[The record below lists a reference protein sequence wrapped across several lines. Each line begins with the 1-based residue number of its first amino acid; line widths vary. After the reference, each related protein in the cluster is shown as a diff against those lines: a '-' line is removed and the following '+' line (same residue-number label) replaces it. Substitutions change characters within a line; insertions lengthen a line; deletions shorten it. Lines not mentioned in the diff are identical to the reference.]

1 MFFISDI
8 ESAKYLRVIPNK
20 NRTAFCRFLKDDFH
34 QHILKEHNIPIKN
47 FDTGLIIELFC
58 TKIYLRN

>member
-1 MFFISDI
+1 MSDF
-8 ESAKYLRVIPNK
+8 ESAKYLRVVPEGK
-20 NRTAFCRFLKDDFH
+20 NRTAFCRFRKDDFH
-34 QHILKEHNIPIKN
+34 QYILKEHNIPIKN